1 MVPGAEYLCI
11 GNKQVFKDFLSSWE
25 LTPGNNLGSEPFF
38 KNTAGLALKT
48 LWGSD
53 IIYPNTNSLKNNN
66 PIGPGLDGERGF
78 MRKFSVAT
86 HYKSKR
92 YKDDGGR
99 N

>member
-1 MVPGAEYLCI
+1 MVPGAEYLCV

-53 IIYPNTNSLKNNN
+53 IIYPNTNSLK
-66 PIGPGLDGERGF
+66 ITTLLDLVWMGKGDSCENSLLQLAVNQRDTKT
-78 MRKFSVAT
+78 ME
-86 HYKSKR
+86 
-92 YKDDGGR
+92 D
-99 N
+99 